1 MLRRAGKDPVTLD
14 ARPLSVIM
22 NDEIPYLRW
31 AREQQVLV
39 RTGHA
44 NWVELLKE
52 RFDAKNQAKTGT
64 RKS

>member
-1 MLRRAGKDPVTLD
+1 MGKDPVVLD

-31 AREQQVLV
+31 AREQQVIV
-39 RTGHA
+39 RAGHRTWA
-44 NWVELLKE
+44 ELLKE
-52 RFDAKNQAKTGT
+52 RFDAKNSTKTGT